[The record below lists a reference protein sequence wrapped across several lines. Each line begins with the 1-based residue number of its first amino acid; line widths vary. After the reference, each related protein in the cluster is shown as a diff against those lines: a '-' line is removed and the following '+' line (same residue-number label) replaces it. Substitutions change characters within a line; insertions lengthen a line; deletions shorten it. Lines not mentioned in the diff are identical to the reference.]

1 MTTSEVLASAW
12 KSLEEEAYGLPGFYE
27 RRILANCE
35 YCLFAGVA
43 RPSNLFQLSM
53 DIETTKDA
61 KLAGQETKGFRLY
74 CEHSPTAGKIRL
86 RLEVVDKSYRDLFLA
101 VSSDILDK
109 MLEVHDEQKA
119 VAVLQLRIEH
129 WKRFLEASGATG
141 LSSSEQI
148 GLFGELLLLRT
159 LIAIPQFSDRALA
172 SWQGPKRANQDF
184 MHGGRA
190 IEVKTSAGN
199 EPTRVRIA
207 NERQLDS
214 LGLSSLVLCH
224 VRVDRRNQVGKSLP
238 VLVDEISSMISSHLV
253 PSFLDSLVDAGYHDS
268 QKHLYADIG
277 FVERDR
283 NYYQVRDGFPRITS
297 SDLRIGVSEV
307 SYIIDLSAASSLRTS
322 ESEVVERFLGT
333 DDE

>member
-12 KSLEEEAYGLPGFYE
+12 KALEEEAYGLPGFYE

-35 YCLFAGVA
+35 YSLFVGVA
-43 RPSNLFQLSM
+43 RPSNLLQLSM
-53 DIETTKDA
+53 DIATTKDA

-74 CEHSPTAGKIRL
+74 CEQSPTAGKIRL
-86 RLEVVDKSYRDLFLA
+86 RLEVVDKSYRDLFLV

-109 MLEVHDEQKA
+109 MLEVHDERKA

-129 WKRFLEASGATG
+129 WKRFLEASSAAG
-141 LSSSEQI
+141 LSAFEQI

-159 LIAIPQFSDRALA
+159 LIAIPQFRDRALA

-184 MHGGRA
+184 MHSGRA

-214 LGLSSLVLCH
+214 HGLSSLVLCH
-224 VRVDRRNQVGKSLP
+224 VRVDRRNQTGTSLP
-238 VLVDEISSMISSHLV
+238 ALIDEISGMLSPHLV
-253 PSFLDSLVDAGYHDS
+253 PSFLDSLMDAGYHDS

-277 FVERDR
+277 FVQRDR
-283 NYYQVRDGFPRITS
+283 SYYQVRDDFPRITS
-297 SDLRIGVSEV
+297 SDLRVGVSEV
-307 SYIIDLSAASSLRTS
+307 GYLIDLSAASSLRTL
-322 ESEVVERFLGT
+322 ESDVVDQFLGA